1 MIRQQVFKMLTGVMA
16 ASLVLTACGG
26 GNSGS
31 SNTSTS
37 QAGGAGTDTAKK
49 PVTFTIGYATGDPA
63 TKQAMVDAIAAF
75 TKANPQIK
83 ITDLSEGGS
92 QAYLDWLKTKDA
104 VGEFPDLVEMRDT
117 QLFADAGK
125 LSELPAELLSLFA
138 DAPKVNGKNY
148 TAPIVGT
155 APQGIIYSKKAY
167 ADAGVTAE
175 PKTYDEFLAIQ
186 EKLKAKGITPITFG
200 GKDIFHWGFWVNKFL
215 MDEVFADDPN
225 WNSKRT
231 KGQVSFTDA
240 GPKKAMESLNELF
253 AKGYVDKGYLSTADN
268 QTASMLVTGKA
279 AQLFSGPW
287 MFAQISQADPKFDF
301 GWYPVPD
308 RKGRIVVNGLN
319 NQQGW
324 ALSAK
329 AGQDEAKKAAILEFT
344 KFFFSKDQYAKFLKA
359 VNGIP
364 TTKEPVT
371 YEASPQMKTVL
382 DVMSDPKTIKSL
394 QINSF
399 WGDNAMPPQW
409 RNWYYKLIQ
418 DWLVK
423 GDFSDEYL
431 KKMDA
436 EWDANVKANAAA
448 AKK

>member
-1 MIRQQVFKMLTGVMA
+1 MKTKKLSTILASAMA
-16 ASLVLTACGG
+16 MSLVLTACGG

-31 SNTSTS
+31 APADNAGT
-37 QAGGAGTDTAKK
+37 GGAPQKK
-49 PVTFTIGYATGDPA
+49 QVSFTIGYATGDPA
-63 TKQAMVDAIAAF
+63 SKQALADSIAAF
-75 TKANPQIK
+75 SKANPHIK

-104 VGEFPDLVEMRDT
+104 VNEFPDLVEMRDT

-125 LSELPAELLSLFA
+125 LAELPAELVGLFS

-148 TAPIVGT
+148 TAPLAGT

-167 ADAGVTAE
+167 SDAGVTE
-175 PKTYDEFLAIQ
+175 LPKTYDEFLTIQ
-186 EKLKAKGITPITFG
+186 EKLKAKGMTPITFG

-287 MFAQISQADPKFDF
+287 MFGQIAQADPKFEF

-319 NQQGW
+319 SQQGW
-324 ALSAK
+324 ALSTK
-329 AGQDEAKKAAILEFT
+329 ASQDADKKAAITEFV
-344 KFFFSKDQYAKFLKA
+344 KFFFSKDQYSKYLKA

-364 TTKEPVT
+364 TTKEAVT
-371 YEASPQMKTVL
+371 YDATPQMKAVL
-382 DVMSDPKTIKSL
+382 DVMGNPKTVKSL

-399 WGDNAMPPQW
+399 WGENTMPPQW

-418 DWLVK
+418 EWLAK
-423 GDFSDEYL
+423 GDFSDAYL

-448 AKK
+448 K